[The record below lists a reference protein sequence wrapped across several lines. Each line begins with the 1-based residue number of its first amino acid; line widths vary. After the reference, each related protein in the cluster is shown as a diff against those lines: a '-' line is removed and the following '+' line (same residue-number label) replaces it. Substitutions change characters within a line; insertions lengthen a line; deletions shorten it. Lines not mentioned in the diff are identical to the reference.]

1 MVQPRK
7 RLMPTLLTCDLTL
20 LLEAV
25 WNYGFS
31 RSSYQIDSQEL
42 KPSAHAAL
50 VPLAENDDGSAVGAL
65 PSVRVIL
72 RDCYFFLH
80 STV

>member
-1 MVQPRK
+1 MAQPRK
-7 RLMPTLLTCDLTL
+7 RLLPTLLTRGLTL

-31 RSSYQIDSQEL
+31 RSSYQIDSQRA
-42 KPSAHAAL
+42 SIHAAL
-50 VPLAENDDGSAVGAL
+50 IPLAENDDGSAVGAL